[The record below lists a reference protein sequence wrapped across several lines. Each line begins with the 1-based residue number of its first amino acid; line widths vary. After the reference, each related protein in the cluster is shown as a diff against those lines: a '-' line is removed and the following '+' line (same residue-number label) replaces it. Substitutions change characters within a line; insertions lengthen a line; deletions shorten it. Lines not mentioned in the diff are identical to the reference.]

1 MSAFLD
7 ELKSGWRDL
16 LGAMIGLGLGIGVYN
31 PVSSFFFR
39 ALEHEFGW
47 SKAAAAV
54 SLIALPVT
62 AVVLP
67 FAGLLLDRFGVRRVA
82 VLSALCMSAC
92 FVWLSAM
99 NGQLWMFYAAFIALN
114 VLGCATGPVSYTRTI
129 STRFRKSRGTALAFS
144 LLGIGLTAMILPPVI
159 AAVLRHWGWRGGYQ
173 FFAAAV
179 LVGGLLA
186 FALSRGPVRK
196 RTSVPD
202 TLAGDRLVA
211 AAAKRAFWLLGAA
224 IFGLSVASLGFV
236 SQFQSIVIEKGLA
249 PHTAPFLLSA
259 LAASVLVSR
268 LVIGG
273 ALDAFR
279 PERVAATAL
288 CLAALG
294 MLLWMFGG
302 SHVAM
307 ALIAVLLIGL
317 SIGAELDFLS
327 FFCARLFGLRHY
339 GAVYGGLAAF
349 FYTGIA
355 AGGIA
360 YGVVHDR
367 SGAYA
372 MALAMSAVLFVVAA
386 AIFLMLGPA
395 MRDAENAEGSV
406 RAQKGPV
413 LFARL
418 RQALHMRSAQARI
431 LESNCSCVKGKNP

>member
-7 ELKSGWRDL
+7 ELRGGWRDL
-16 LGAMIGLGLGIGVYN
+16 IGAVIGLGLGIGAYN

-62 AVVLP
+62 AAVLP

-82 VLSALCMSAC
+82 ALSTICMSAC

-99 NGQLWMFYAAFIALN
+99 NGQLWTFYAAFIVLN

-144 LLGIGLTAMILPPVI
+144 LLGIGMTAMILPPLI
-159 AAVLRHWGWRGGYQ
+159 AAILAHWGWRGGYR

-186 FALSRGPVRK
+186 LALSRGPVQGA
-196 RTSVPD
+196 SAPD
-202 TLAGDRLVA
+202 TLAGDRLATA
-211 AAAKRAFWLLGAA
+211 ATKRAFWLLGMA

-236 SQFQSIVIEKGLA
+236 SQFQSIAIEKGLA
-249 PHTAPFLLSA
+249 PATAPFLLSA

-273 ALDAFR
+273 ALDALR

-294 MLLWMFGG
+294 MLLWMFSGP
-302 SHVAM
+302 HAAT

-355 AGGIA
+355 TGGIA
-360 YGVVHDR
+360 YGVIHDR
-367 SGAYA
+367 TGGYVT
-372 MALAMSAVLFVVAA
+372 ALLMSAALFVVAA
-386 AIFLMLGPA
+386 LIFLTLGPA
-395 MRDAENAEGSV
+395 MRDAE
-406 RAQKGPV
+406 RAQGALVAEAPG
-413 LFARL
+413 LDARL
-418 RQALHMRSAQARI
+418 RQALRMRSTEGRS
-431 LESNCSCVKGKNP
+431 LETNCSCAKGKNL

>member
-7 ELKSGWRDL
+7 ELRGGWRDL
-16 LGAMIGLGLGIGVYN
+16 MGAVLGLGLGIGAYN

-47 SKAAAAV
+47 SKGAAAV

-62 AVVLP
+62 AAVLP

-82 VLSALCMSAC
+82 VLSALGMSVC

-129 STRFRKSRGTALAFS
+129 STRFRKSRGTALAVA
-144 LLGIGLTAMILPPVI
+144 LLGIGLTAMILPPVL
-159 AAVLRHWGWRGGYQ
+159 AGVMARWGWRGGYQ
-173 FFAAAV
+173 FFAVAV
-179 LVGGLLA
+179 LIGGLLA
-186 FALSRGPVRK
+186 LALSRAPVH
-196 RTSVPD
+196 VANAAD
-202 TLAGDRLVA
+202 TLAGDRLAVA
-211 AAAKRAFWLLGAA
+211 AAKPAFWLLGAA

-236 SQFQSIVIEKGLA
+236 AQFQSIVIEKGLA
-249 PHTAPFLLSA
+249 SQSAPFLLSA
-259 LAASVLVSR
+259 LAVSVMVSR

-279 PERVAATAL
+279 PERVAASAL

-294 MLLWMFGG
+294 MLLWIFGG
-302 SHVAM
+302 PHAAT
-307 ALIAVLLIGL
+307 ALCAVLLVGL

-355 AGGIA
+355 VGGIA
-360 YGVVHDR
+360 YGVLHDR
-367 SGAYA
+367 TGSYA
-372 MALAMSAVLFVVAA
+372 LALAMSAVLFVVAA
-386 AIFLMLGPA
+386 FLFLMLGPA
-395 MRDAENAEGSV
+395 MRVAESGEDAV
-406 RAQKGPV
+406 RGEAPAR
-413 LFARL
+413 FSRL
-418 RQALHMRSAQARI
+418 RKSA
-431 LESNCSCVKGKNP
+431 P

>member
-1 MSAFLD
+1 MSAFFD
-7 ELKSGWRDL
+7 ELRGGWRDL
-16 LGAMIGLGLGIGVYN
+16 IGAVFGLGLGIGAYN

-62 AVVLP
+62 AAVLP

-82 VLSALCMSAC
+82 ALSTLCMSAC

-99 NGQLWMFYAAFIALN
+99 NGQLWVFYAAFMMLN

-144 LLGIGLTAMILPPVI
+144 LLGIGATAMILPPVI
-159 AAVLRHWGWRGGYQ
+159 AAVLAHWGWRGGYR
-173 FFAAAV
+173 FFAVVV

-186 FALSRGPVRK
+186 FALSRGPVQGA
-196 RTSVPD
+196 SAPD
-202 TLAGDRLVA
+202 TLAGDRLGSA
-211 AAAKRAFWLLGAA
+211 ATKRAFWLLGLA

-249 PHTAPFLLSA
+249 PQTAPLLLSA

-273 ALDAFR
+273 MLDAFR
-279 PERVAATAL
+279 PERVAASAL

-294 MLLWMFGG
+294 MLLWMMSGPHAG
-302 SHVAM
+302 T
-307 ALIAVLLIGL
+307 ALLAVLLIGL

-360 YGVVHDR
+360 YGVIHDHT
-367 SGAYA
+367 GGYA
-372 MALAMSAVLFVVAA
+372 TAMVMSAGLFVVAA
-386 AIFLMLGPA
+386 LIFLTLGPA
-395 MRDAENAEGSV
+395 MRDAERVEGAV
-406 RAQKGPV
+406 VAGAPAV
-413 LFARL
+413 
-418 RQALHMRSAQARI
+418 
-431 LESNCSCVKGKNP
+431 